1 MSSKHT
7 YNLKLL
13 VILVAV
19 TEIIFWPVAISIWY
33 YLDENVKEFRLE
45 NEKILLGLFFIPVII
60 ALYLYKVYWKNRALK
75 KYGDPSLVS
84 SFSVKVSNIHSWL
97 HYFFIR
103 NAFAMLI
110 IALANPQYG
119 KNMKEAKVSG
129 IDIMIALDVSNS
141 MMAEDMAGSWNRL
154 KIAQISIEK
163 MMQKLRG
170 DRIGLVVFAGDAY
183 TQVPVTDDYAAAKQ
197 ILAGVSTGMV
207 SAQGTAIGKAIDTCM
222 AGFDFEE
229 MTNRAIIVISDGEN
243 HEDDGISA
251 AKRAIEKN
259 VPVYTVGVG
268 SVTGSP
274 IPEYNGDKKQ
284 GVKRDKDGNTVITRL
299 NEQMLKDIADN
310 GGGTYVKATASDLGL
325 DKLLA
330 EINKIEKTEHKKEL
344 YMDYDDQFYH
354 FVFLA
359 FVFLMCEMLIIEW
372 RNASIEHLFDT
383 V

>member
-1 MSSKHT
+1 VRNKYT
-7 YNLKLL
+7 YNLQLMVLL
-13 VILVAV
+13 TIIIEILFWGAAV
-19 TEIIFWPVAISIWY
+19 SFWY
-33 YLDENVKEFRLE
+33 YQDNIKEFRFE
-45 NEKILLGLFFIPVII
+45 NEKILWGLLFIPVII
-60 ALYLYKVYWKNRALK
+60 ALYLYTFYWKNKTIK
-75 KYGDPSLVS
+75 KYGDEQLSPHFASKISNVN
-84 SFSVKVSNIHSWL
+84 SFL
-97 HYFFIR
+97 QFFCIK
-103 NAFAMLI
+103 NAYAMLI

-119 KNMKEAKVSG
+119 KNLKEAKVSG

-183 TQVPVTDDYAAAKQ
+183 TEVPVTDDYSAAKQ
-197 ILAGVSTGMV
+197 ILSTVSPGMV

-229 MTNRAIIVISDGEN
+229 VTNRAIIIISDGEN

-251 AKRAIEKN
+251 AKRALEKN
-259 VPVYTVGVG
+259 VPVYTIGVG
-268 SVTGSP
+268 STIGSP
-274 IPEYNGDKKQ
+274 IPEYNGDKKS

-299 NEQMLKDIADN
+299 NEKMMKDISDN
-310 GGGTYVKATASDLGL
+310 GGGIYVKASGSDLGL

-330 EINKIEKTEHKKEL
+330 EINSIEKTEHKKEL
-344 YMDYDDQFYH
+344 YMDYDDQFSI

-359 FVFLMCEMLIIEW
+359 FFFLFCEMMLIEW